1 MTTTDT
7 PATTSPPPTADQS
20 LETYRAAYNAVSEA
34 LGTARNAPDEA
45 TIAAARDALEAAY
58 AALAA
63 ARAADD
69 TFTDA
74 DTAAAAYAEAGDMD
88 QAAAWAQKSQEV
100 APEEQRAEIEQLV
113 KTYQSRRL
121 TRRST
126 SAAVRNDA
134 SQKQ

>member
-1 MTTTDT
+1 MTTTR
-7 PATTSPPPTADQS
+7 PPPTDTPPTTDQS

-74 DTAAAAYAEAGDMD
+74 DAAAAAYEKAM
-88 QAAAWAQKSQEV
+88 
-100 APEEQRAEIEQLV
+100 
-113 KTYQSRRL
+113 
-121 TRRST
+121 
-126 SAAVRNDA
+126 
-134 SQKQ
+134 KQ

>member
-69 TFTDA
+69 TYTDA
-74 DTAAAAYAEAGDMD
+74 DTAAAAYAEAL
-88 QAAAWAQKSQEV
+88 AAAEAHAE
-100 APEEQRAEIEQLV
+100 AAEAHAADDAYEAEIADEDPAEA
-113 KTYQSRRL
+113 YANA
-121 TRRST
+121 T
-126 SAAVRNDA
+126 SG
-134 SQKQ
+134 K

>member
-7 PATTSPPPTADQS
+7 PATTSPAPTADQS

-34 LGTARNAPDEA
+34 LWTARNAPDEA
-45 TIAAARDALEAAY
+45 TIAAARNALEAAY

-74 DTAAAAYAEAGDMD
+74 DTAAAAYAEAL
-88 QAAAWAQKSQEV
+88 AAIKDAAYE
-100 APEEQRAEIEQLV
+100 AELV
-113 KTYQSRRL
+113 DEDPAEAYANA
-121 TRRST
+121 T
-126 SAAVRNDA
+126 SG
-134 SQKQ
+134 K